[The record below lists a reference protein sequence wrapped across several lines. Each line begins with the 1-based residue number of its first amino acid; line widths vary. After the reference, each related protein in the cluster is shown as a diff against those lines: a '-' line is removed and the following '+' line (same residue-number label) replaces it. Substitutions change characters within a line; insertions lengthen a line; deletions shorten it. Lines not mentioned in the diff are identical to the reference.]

1 MRITVFN
8 FVVSLTGLNANP
20 ESLEFSR
27 KSRISGSEWP
37 EIVGDSNISKEYLP
51 SSRPAV
57 YAYIRPHQGASKG
70 IICCFHKIA
79 TLDLKFHCA
88 HRKTSWLNI

>member
-1 MRITVFN
+1 MRIIVFN
-8 FVVSLTGLNANP
+8 SVVSLTGLNANP
-20 ESLEFSR
+20 VALEFPR

-57 YAYIRPHQGASKG
+57 YAYIRPHQGTSKG
-70 IICCFHKIA
+70 ITC
-79 TLDLKFHCA
+79 
-88 HRKTSWLNI
+88 

>member
-1 MRITVFN
+1 MRIIVFN
-8 FVVSLTGLNANP
+8 FVISLTGLNANP
-20 ESLEFSR
+20 ESLEFPR

-37 EIVGDSNISKEYLP
+37 ERVGDTNISKEYLP

-57 YAYIRPHQGASKG
+57 CAYIRPHQGASKG
-70 IICCFHKIA
+70 IICCFHKMA

-88 HRKTSWLNI
+88 HKKTSWLNI